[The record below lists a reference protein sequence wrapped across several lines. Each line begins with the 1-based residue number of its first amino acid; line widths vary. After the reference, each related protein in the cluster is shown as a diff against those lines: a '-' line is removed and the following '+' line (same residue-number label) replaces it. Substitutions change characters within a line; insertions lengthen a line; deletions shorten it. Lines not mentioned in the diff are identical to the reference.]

1 MTLRVCSSAFR
12 RLRRIGFACKPPKG
26 GTTSLFLLSA
36 LLVFS
41 PLAEAAQTNPSEI
54 FLKAQAAYDD
64 GRYAEASLLYEE
76 LLGNGVANVEVRY
89 NLANAYFKNAQLPE
103 AVWHYRKAWYAA
115 PRDPDIRANM
125 HFALNA
131 AGAAEPAPG
140 FLEKT
145 LSMLSQ
151 NEWIMTAI
159 GAYIAFTLLLIL
171 GLLIRPSKRTLFKL
185 SLFPVA
191 LILVATGGWW
201 HWQQLGTN
209 PEWVVVK
216 SGATALYGPVEGS
229 TAHYELPLAALV
241 RQRSADSKGWIEI
254 EYDGKN
260 GWLKEEYIHRVSP

>member
-1 MTLRVCSSAFR
+1 MKILQPLIA
-12 RLRRIGFACKPPKG
+12 
-26 GTTSLFLLSA
+26 A
-36 LLVFS
+36 LL
-41 PLAEAAQTNPSEI
+41 LATLCTFASEEAFT
-54 FLKAQAAYDD
+54 KAQAAYDD

-76 LLGNGVANVEVRY
+76 LLSNGVGHVEVRY

-103 AVWHYRKAWYAA
+103 AVWNYRKAWYAA

-145 LSMLSQ
+145 LSILSQ
-151 NEWIMTAI
+151 NEWIMAAI
-159 GAYIAFTLLLIL
+159 GAYIVFTLLLIL
-171 GLLIRPSKRTLFKL
+171 GLLIRPFKRALFKL
-185 SLFPVA
+185 SLFPAA
-191 LILVATGGWW
+191 LILVAAGGWW